1 MIALSLNMKL
11 NKKGMEESLVNVIV
25 WIAFFILIMS
35 TVIYYIL
42 RNVAA

>member
-1 MIALSLNMKL
+1 MMEYNKL
-11 NKKGMEESLVNVIV
+11 CGMNKKGIV